1 MKNVLLIPVTKSVQ
15 VKLELTATIST
26 TDSAIQKKIFG
37 SEERRTYHLRTYVSW
52 ITALIFSN
60 EEKNEIIKIVKSI
73 KKLWFIDK
81 RCY

>member
-37 SEERRTYHLRTYVSW
+37 SEVRRTYHLRTYVS
-52 ITALIFSN
+52 
-60 EEKNEIIKIVKSI
+60 
-73 KKLWFIDK
+73 
-81 RCY
+81 

>member
-1 MKNVLLIPVTKSVQ
+1 MKNVLLTPVTKSVQ
-15 VKLELTATIST
+15 VKLDLTATIST
-26 TDSAIQKKIFG
+26 IDSAIQKKFSG
-37 SEERRTYHLRTYVSW
+37 SEERRTYHLRTYVFW

-73 KKLWFIDK
+73 KKLLFIDK